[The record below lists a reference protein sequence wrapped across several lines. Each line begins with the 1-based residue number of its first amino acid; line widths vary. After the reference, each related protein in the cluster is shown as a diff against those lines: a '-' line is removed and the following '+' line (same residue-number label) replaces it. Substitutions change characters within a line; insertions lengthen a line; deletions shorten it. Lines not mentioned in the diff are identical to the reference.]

1 MTLIAQWIVF
11 YNGSIYHIIA
21 DFTKDG
27 LLVSLVINRV
37 GGEQVAGYVFR
48 FYDIDVYDAREVRTF
63 ETTHIGGFML
73 YTVDAANTVLD
84 IASEILE
91 WGIPLAELIEE

>member
-1 MTLIAQWIVF
+1 MTLTAQWITF

-21 DFTKDG
+21 VFTRDG
-27 LLVSLVINRV
+27 LLASLSINRV
-37 GGEQVAGYVFR
+37 GGEQVASYVFR
-48 FYDIDVYDAREVRTF
+48 FYDIDEYDAREAKTF
-63 ETTHIGGFML
+63 EDAYIAGFAL

-91 WGIPLAELIEE
+91 YGIPLAELSTI